1 MLPEKPKILAVDDVE
16 ENLTALDALFA
27 GEGVELLKA
36 RSGVQALELLLVHDV
51 ALALLDVQMPGMDGF
66 ELAELMRGT
75 ERTRRVPIIF
85 LTAVATDERRRFRG
99 YEAGAVDYLLKP
111 VDAHILRNK
120 TAVFVELFEQRQEL
134 ARQRDEIAAA
144 LARLHAHSDN
154 SPLAIIEFD
163 AGRHI
168 VAWSNGAERL
178 FGWRAPE
185 VAGFKADELKWIDPE
200 DEATFDS
207 LMSDLIAGRSVRAVQ
222 HLRMRTAEGPTLEC
236 ECYCSALLNGQ
247 GRLVSVNVQVLDV
260 TERKRAEDTQRLLIG
275 ELNHR
280 VKNTLAS
287 VQAIAV
293 QTLRHSSGPS
303 DFAPTFTGRIHAL
316 ARAHSLLSS
325 TTWQGA
331 SLRELVNGQIDIGA
345 IDLGQL
351 TIEGPELELAPELAL
366 HVALILHELVTNA
379 HKYGALCIPAG
390 TVSLS
395 WKMERDRLLIRWVES
410 GGPPV
415 TPPSRRGFGTALIE
429 RSLKA
434 EGGQASVEYQES
446 GVCWTMTL
454 PCGPRISRINTAS
467 AAMNLTEEALA
478 VQGGGVAG
486 RSFLII
492 EDEPLVAMEIA
503 SILEDGAAAVT
514 IAGCAEEAL
523 ALMQHADFDAALL
536 DGNLQGMP
544 VDDVAAALLER
555 KIPFAFVTGY
565 ERESLPEQFQ
575 DRLLISKPFD
585 PKVLLHCS
593 GKLCEEN
600 SGAVSGGFD
609 SQFGDFEQETAP
621 PAHP

>member
-1 MLPEKPKILAVDDVE
+1 MTLEPAKVLAVDDIE
-16 ENLTALDALFA
+16 ENLTALEALFA

-36 RSGVQALELLLVHDV
+36 RSGVQALELLLIHDV
-51 ALALLDVQMPGMDGF
+51 ALALLDIQMPGMDGF

-75 ERTRRVPIIF
+75 DRTRRVPIIF
-85 LTAVATDERRRFRG
+85 LTAAATDERRRFRG

-111 VDAHILRNK
+111 VDPHILRNK
-120 TAVFVELFEQRQEL
+120 TAVFVELYRQREEL
-134 ARQRDEIAAA
+134 ACQRDELAGA
-144 LARLHAHSDN
+144 LARIHAHSDN

-168 VAWSNGAERL
+168 VTWSKGAERL

-185 VAGFKADELKWIDPE
+185 VAGFRAVELDWIDPE
-200 DEATFDS
+200 DEATFDE
-207 LMSDLIAGRSVRAVQ
+207 LMDDLIAGRSVRTMQ
-222 HLRMRTAEGPTLEC
+222 HLRMRTAEGLTLEC

-247 GRLVSVNVQVLDV
+247 GRLVSINVQILDV

-331 SLRELVNGQIDIGA
+331 SFRELISGQLDIGA
-345 IDLGQL
+345 IDLAQL
-351 TIEGPELELAPELAL
+351 DIAGPDLELAPELAL

-379 HKYGALCIPAG
+379 HKYGALCTPAG
-390 TVSLS
+390 MVSLS
-395 WKMERDRLLIRWVES
+395 WAMDRKQLTINWVET

-415 TPPSRRGFGTALIE
+415 VEPSRRGFGTALIE

-434 EGGQASVEYQES
+434 EGGQARVDYDEA
-446 GVCWTMTL
+446 GVRWTLTL
-454 PCGPRISRINTAS
+454 PSGQRICRIGTAN
-467 AAMNLTEEALA
+467 AATSTIDASP
-478 VQGGGVAG
+478 VGHGGGIAG

-492 EDEPLVAMEIA
+492 EDEPLVALEIA
-503 SILEDGAAAVT
+503 SILEDEAAGAVAIAAS
-514 IAGCAEEAL
+514 AEEAL
-523 ALMQHADFDAALL
+523 SLIHSDNYDAALL

-544 VDDVAAALLER
+544 VDDVASALSL
-555 KIPFAFVTGY
+555 KKMPFAFVTGY
-565 ERESLPEQFQ
+565 GRESLPENSGS
-575 DRLLISKPFD
+575 RPLISKPFD
-585 PKVLLHCS
+585 RTALIQCAATLASVN
-593 GKLCEEN
+593 GMM
-600 SGAVSGGFD
+600 AD
-609 SQFGDFEQETAP
+609 SA
-621 PAHP
+621 

>member
-1 MLPEKPKILAVDDVE
+1 MLHDKPKILAVDDVE
-16 ENLTALDALFA
+16 ENLTALEALFA

-120 TAVFVELFEQRQEL
+120 AAVFVELFRQRQEL

-144 LARLHAHSDN
+144 LNRLHAHSDN

-163 AGRHI
+163 AARHI

-185 VAGFKADELKWIDPE
+185 VAGFKAGELKWIDPE
-200 DEATFDS
+200 DEAAFDG

-222 HLRMRTAEGPTLEC
+222 HLRMRTAEGVTLEC

-247 GRLVSVNVQVLDV
+247 GRLVSVNVQILDV
-260 TERKRAEDTQRLLIG
+260 TERKRAEETQRLLIG

-351 TIEGPELELAPELAL
+351 HIEGPELELAPELAL

-379 HKYGALCIPAG
+379 HKYGALCTPAG

-395 WKMERDRLLIRWVES
+395 WKMERDRLLIRWTES
-410 GGPPV
+410 GGPRVSEP
-415 TPPSRRGFGTALIE
+415 TRRGFGTALIE

-434 EGGQASVEYQES
+434 EGGLASVSYEET

-454 PCGPRISRINTAS
+454 PSGPRISRINSAS
-467 AAMNLTEEALA
+467 PAMNMGEELSASES
-478 VQGGGVAG
+478 GGVAG
-486 RSFLII
+486 RTFLVI

-503 SILEDGAAAVT
+503 SILEDGAAAGVT
-514 IAGCAEEAL
+514 IAGSAEEAL
-523 ALMQHADFDAALL
+523 ALIEGAEFDAALL
-536 DGNLQGMP
+536 DGNLQGRT
-544 VDDVAAALLER
+544 VEDVAAALARRE
-555 KIPFAFVTGY
+555 ICFAFVTGY
-565 ERESLPEQFQ
+565 GRESLPDEFQ
-575 DRLLISKPFD
+575 GQMLISKPFD
-585 PKVLLHCS
+585 AKALLHCA
-593 GKLCEEN
+593 GKLCEG
-600 SGAVSGGFD
+600 SAVLRL
-609 SQFGDFEQETAP
+609 E
-621 PAHP
+621 PAAS

>member
-1 MLPEKPKILAVDDVE
+1 MQHEKPKILAVDDVE
-16 ENLTALDALFA
+16 ENLLALEALFA
-27 GEGVELLKA
+27 GEGVELLRA

-120 TAVFVELFEQRQEL
+120 TAVFVELFRQREEL

-163 AGRHI
+163 AARHI
-168 VAWSNGAERL
+168 IGWSNGAERL
-178 FGWRAPE
+178 FGWRSPE
-185 VAGFKADELKWIDPE
+185 VAGFKTSELKWIDPD
-200 DEATFDS
+200 DEAAFGA

-222 HLRMRTAEGPTLEC
+222 HLRMRTAEGLTLEC

-247 GRLVSVNVQVLDV
+247 GRIVSVNVQILDV
-260 TERKRAEDTQRLLIG
+260 TERKRAEETQRLLIG

-351 TIEGPELELAPELAL
+351 QIEGPELELAPELAL

-379 HKYGALCIPAG
+379 HKYGALCTPAG

-395 WKMERDRLLIRWVES
+395 WKMEREHLAIRWAES
-410 GGPPV
+410 GGPRVAEP
-415 TPPSRRGFGTALIE
+415 TRRGFGTALIE

-434 EGGQASVEYQES
+434 EGGQARVSYEES

-454 PCGPRISRINTAS
+454 PRGPRISRVNIASPGINLGEELN
-467 AAMNLTEEALA
+467 AAE
-478 VQGGGVAG
+478 GGAITG
-486 RSFLII
+486 RAILVI

-503 SILEDGAAAVT
+503 SLLEDGGAAGVT
-514 IAGCAEEAL
+514 IAGSAEEAL
-523 ALMQHADFDAALL
+523 ALIKSADFDAALL
-536 DGNLQGMP
+536 DGNLQGMS
-544 VDDVAAALLER
+544 VDHVGAALAQR
-555 KIPFAFVTGY
+555 NIAFAFVTGY
-565 ERESLPEQFQ
+565 GRESLPEDFQ
-575 DRLLISKPFD
+575 DRMLIGKPFD
-585 PKVLLHCS
+585 PQALLNCAA
-593 GKLCEEN
+593 KLCEDADIVRL
-600 SGAVSGGFD
+600 S
-609 SQFGDFEQETAP
+609 AP
-621 PAHP
+621 PIAVQ

>member
-1 MLPEKPKILAVDDVE
+1 MPPEPAKILAVDDIE
-16 ENLTALDALFA
+16 ENLTALEALLA
-27 GEGVELLKA
+27 EEGVELLKA

-51 ALALLDVQMPGMDGF
+51 ALALLDIQMPGMDGF

-99 YEAGAVDYLLKP
+99 YETGAVDYLLKP
-111 VDAHILRNK
+111 VDPHILRNK
-120 TAVFVELFEQRQEL
+120 TAVFVELFRQREEL
-134 ARQRDEIAAA
+134 ARQRDELAGA
-144 LARLHAHSDN
+144 LSRLNAHSDN

-163 AGRHI
+163 AERHI
-168 VAWSNGAERL
+168 VAWSKGAERL

-185 VAGFKADELKWIDPE
+185 VAGFRAVELDWIDPE
-200 DEATFDS
+200 DEALFDQ
-207 LMSDLIAGRSVRAVQ
+207 LTSDLIAGRSVRAMQ
-222 HLRMRTAEGPTLEC
+222 HLRMRTAEGLTLEC

-247 GRLVSVNVQVLDV
+247 GRLVSINVQVLDV

-331 SLRELVNGQIDIGA
+331 SLRELISGQLEIGA
-345 IDLGQL
+345 IDPAQL
-351 TIEGPELELAPELAL
+351 DIVGPDLELAPELAL

-395 WKMERDRLLIRWVES
+395 WTMDGKQLAIVWAED
-410 GGPPV
+410 GGPAV
-415 TPPSRRGFGTALIE
+415 TQPKRRGFGTALIE

-434 EGGQASVEYQES
+434 EGGQASVDYDKA
-446 GVCWTMTL
+446 GVRWTMTL
-454 PCGPRISRINTAS
+454 PCGPRISRINAAASPAS
-467 AAMNLTEEALA
+467 ADEDMATGREETI
-478 VQGGGVAG
+478 AG
-486 RSFLII
+486 QSFLVI

-503 SILEDGAAAVT
+503 SILEDEAVVVT
-514 IAGCAEEAL
+514 IAACADEAL
-523 ALMQHADFDAALL
+523 ALLQTGDFDAALL
-536 DGNLQGMP
+536 DGNLQGEP
-544 VDDVAAALLER
+544 VDPVAAALTAR
-555 KIPFAFVTGY
+555 QIPFAFVTGY
-565 ERESLPEQFQ
+565 GRESLPGYSE
-575 DRLLISKPFD
+575 DRPLISKPFD
-585 PKVLLHCS
+585 RKSLVQCAA
-593 GKLCEEN
+593 KLAAL
-600 SGAVSGGFD
+600 AVPA
-609 SQFGDFEQETAP
+609 QEIAP
-621 PAHP
+621 TR